1 MKQMIR
7 EMRHWLNRNERN
19 LFDENLT
26 SGALRGNILQI
37 IQTLICKYIQQNLT
51 NDSAKVNMMPV
62 LQHILLDENLKFLR
76 VKVQD

>member
-1 MKQMIR
+1 MIR

-26 SGALRGNILQI
+26 SGTLRGNILQI

-51 NDSAKVNMMPV
+51 NDSAKVNLMPV

>member
-7 EMRHWLNRNERN
+7 EMRHWLNRNERY

-26 SGALRGNILQI
+26 SGTLRGNILQI

-51 NDSAKVNMMPV
+51 NDSAKVNLMPV